1 MTYPGEA
8 MSQSQPNVGFVGLG
22 KMGRP
27 MTQRLLA
34 AGFTVHVF
42 NRSRGAIDVLAA
54 EGATASDSSRQVA
67 ERSDVILTA
76 LPTPESVEAVYGE
89 MAQVARTGQIYADHS
104 TVSPGLNRRCSQQ
117 LAERG
122 AAFLDAPVSGGPAG
136 AQGGSLTVMVGGEQA
151 AFDRALAVF
160 QTFGKNIRLCG
171 PVGAGQ
177 VVKLI
182 NQLLVGVHTAA
193 IAEAAVFGARLG
205 ADPQVVLDL
214 IGTSFGGSTM
224 MTRHMPRFMSRD
236 FSGAT
241 PVGLILKDLGL
252 IHDEARAGG
261 VPLYLGAFAEQ
272 RFSEAFARGMGA
284 DDMASLVRL
293 WEEPAGVTVDKPC
306 RDLPPT

>member
-1 MTYPGEA
+1 MTQ
-8 MSQSQPNVGFVGLG
+8 QSQPGSARPAVGFVGLG

-27 MTQRLLA
+27 MTERLLA
-34 AGFTVHVF
+34 AGYTVHVF
-42 NRSRGAIDVLAA
+42 NRSRGPIDALAA
-54 EGATASDSSRQVA
+54 QGATPADAARQVA
-67 ERSDVILTA
+67 ERAEVIL
-76 LPTPESVEAVYGE
+76 
-89 MAQVARTGQIYADHS
+89 
-104 TVSPGLNRRCSQQ
+104 
-117 LAERG
+117 
-122 AAFLDAPVSGGPAG
+122 PV
-136 AQGGSLTVMVGGEQA
+136 L
-151 AFDRALAVF
+151 

-224 MTRHMPRFMSRD
+224 MTRNMPRFMSRD

-252 IHDEARAGG
+252 IHAEARNAG
-261 VPLYLGAFAEQ
+261 VPLLLGGLAEQ
-272 RFSEAFARGMGA
+272 RFVEARGKGWN
-284 DDMASLVRL
+284 DEDMAALVKL
-293 WEEPAGVTVDKPC
+293 WEEPAGVNVNKPE
-306 RDLPPT
+306 PA

>member
-1 MTYPGEA
+1 M
-8 MSQSQPNVGFVGLG
+8 
-22 KMGRP
+22 
-27 MTQRLLA
+27 
-34 AGFTVHVF
+34 
-42 NRSRGAIDVLAA
+42 
-54 EGATASDSSRQVA
+54 
-67 ERSDVILTA
+67 
-76 LPTPESVEAVYGE
+76 
-89 MAQVARTGQIYADHS
+89 
-104 TVSPGLNRRCSQQ
+104 
-117 LAERG
+117 
-122 AAFLDAPVSGGPAG
+122 SGGPAG
-136 AQGGSLTVMVGGEQA
+136 AQAGTLTVMVGGDQA
-151 AFDRALAVF
+151 HFDQVLPVLQA
-160 QTFGKNIRLCG
+160 FGKNIRLCG

-224 MTRHMPRFMSRD
+224 MTRNVPRFISRD

-252 IHDEARAGG
+252 IHDEAKANGI
-261 VPLYLGAFAEQ
+261 PLYLGGFAEQ

-293 WEEPAGVTVDKPC
+293 WEEPAGVTVDKPS
-306 RDLPPT
+306 PTS

>member
-1 MTYPGEA
+1 MDSRP
-8 MSQSQPNVGFVGLG
+8 QVGFVGLG

-27 MTQRLLA
+27 MTERLLA
-34 AGFTVHVF
+34 AEYTVHVF
-42 NRSRGAIDVLAA
+42 NRSRGPIDALAA
-54 EGATASDSSRQVA
+54 QGATPADSARQVA
-67 ERSDVILTA
+67 ERADVVLTA
-76 LPTPESVEAVYGE
+76 LPTPESVQSVYTE
-89 MAQVARTGQIYADHS
+89 MAQAARAGQVYLDHA
-104 TVSPGLNRRCSQQ
+104 TVSPGLNRWCAAQ
-117 LAERG
+117 LGQRG
-122 AAFLDAPVSGGPAG
+122 AAFLDAPMSGGPAG
-136 AQGGSLTVMVGGEQA
+136 AQAGTLTVMVGGDQA
-151 AFDRALAVF
+151 HYDQVLPVLQA
-160 QTFGKNIRLCG
+160 FGKNIRLCG

-252 IHDEARAGG
+252 IHDEAKANG

-306 RDLPPT
+306 QATPPT